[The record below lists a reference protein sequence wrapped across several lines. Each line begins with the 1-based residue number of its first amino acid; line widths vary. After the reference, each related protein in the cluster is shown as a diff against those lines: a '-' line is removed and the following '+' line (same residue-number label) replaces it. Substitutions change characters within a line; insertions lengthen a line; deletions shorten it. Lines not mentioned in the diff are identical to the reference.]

1 MDAKIIA
8 AFTIVIFLVSSF
20 AIVAPVQAHFT
31 IGNLTSTYR
40 FHRFDFDPHIS
51 GPIGYVWPGGGQN
64 AYDGSPNLASATLS
78 PGYESPYPCR
88 LSGEDP
94 GQVPGDQCNPVNA
107 PASSWYQLQGN
118 AYAPFGAVLASSTG
132 DLIFALNATAGFT
145 QCDVSQVGSGAC
157 GGTADTGT
165 NNICTVEGPTGATVN
180 RPCGWDTWMILIP
193 PGFQVSSDPS
203 QIISTLTNNLLEHIR
218 DDAITVRSIRAR
230 LDNDID
236 KS

>member
-1 MDAKIIA
+1 MEVK
-8 AFTIVIFLVSSF
+8 T
-20 AIVAPVQAHFT
+20 
-31 IGNLTSTYR
+31 
-40 FHRFDFDPHIS
+40 
-51 GPIGYVWPGGGQN
+51 

-118 AYAPFGAVLASSTG
+118 VYAPFGAVLASSTG

-165 NNICTVEGPTGATVN
+165 NNICT
-180 RPCGWDTWMILIP
+180 
-193 PGFQVSSDPS
+193 
-203 QIISTLTNNLLEHIR
+203 
-218 DDAITVRSIRAR
+218 
-230 LDNDID
+230 
-236 KS
+236 